1 MKPPRHATQL
11 ETVSVT
17 VPEDALEAYESALA
31 VACGTVGFFLDEET
45 GLWTLWTISQ
55 KSVDNVDTSAHHP
68 GHGKR
73 PQSGPPG
80 TGLAGT
86 VSGPPAVAP

>member
-31 VACGTVGFFLDEET
+31 VACGTVGFFLD
-45 GLWTLWTISQ
+45 
-55 KSVDNVDTSAHHP
+55 
-68 GHGKR
+68 
-73 PQSGPPG
+73 
-80 TGLAGT
+80 
-86 VSGPPAVAP
+86 